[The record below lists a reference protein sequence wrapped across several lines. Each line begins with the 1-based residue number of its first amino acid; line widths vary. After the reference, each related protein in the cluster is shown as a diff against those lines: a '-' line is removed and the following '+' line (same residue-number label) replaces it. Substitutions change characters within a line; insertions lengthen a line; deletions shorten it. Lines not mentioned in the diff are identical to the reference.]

1 MITVSEVGTP
11 STKNGA
17 ADCAG
22 QRPAETQAG
31 EPESFPHQPSEG
43 SERAGR
49 ALSVLAFLGAIAGLY
64 FGRPILMPIVV
75 SLLLAFLFA
84 PIVTGLTRV
93 GMPRWLGSAVVV
105 LGLLGLLGGGAY
117 LLQGPVD
124 RWLEEAPQ
132 ALARAEVRL
141 REFLAPVEQVGAAA
155 DQVEEIANGGE
166 EAETVRVEAAGGFKS
181 AVFDRTRG
189 AVAGGVVVLGLL
201 YFLLSWGHLFKL
213 KLGRVLSTK
222 EERRH
227 AWRLART
234 VQQDISTYLLTV
246 TGINILLGTA
256 VTAAMALMG
265 MPSPLLWGV
274 MAAVLNFIPYFGAII
289 GMAILGIVGFAVFEA
304 PGTAVL
310 VALVY
315 LLLTG
320 LEGNVLKPMILG
332 QRLRL
337 NPVALFVG
345 LLFWGWIWGIVGAIV
360 AVPLLSVLKLWSDH
374 YRPLAP
380 VATFL
385 GR

>member
-1 MITVSEVGTP
+1 M
-11 STKNGA
+11 
-17 ADCAG
+17 
-22 QRPAETQAG
+22 
-31 EPESFPHQPSEG
+31 
-43 SERAGR
+43 
-49 ALSVLAFLGAIAGLY
+49 VLAVLGVIAGLY
-64 FGRPILMPIVV
+64 FGRPILVPIVV

-93 GMPRWLGSAVVV
+93 GMPRWLGSTVVV
-105 LGLLGLLGGGAY
+105 LGLIGLLAGGVY

-141 REFLAPVEQVGAAA
+141 RAFLAPVEQVGAAA
-155 DQVEEIANGGE
+155 AQVEEIANGGE
-166 EAETVRVEAAGGFKS
+166 QAETVRVEGAGGFKS

-189 AVAGGVVVLGLL
+189 VVGGGVVVLGLL

-222 EERRH
+222 EERRN

-234 VQQDISTYLLTV
+234 VQQDVSTYLLTV
-246 TGINILLGTA
+246 TGINILLGAA
-256 VTAAMALMG
+256 VTGAMALMG

-304 PGTAVL
+304 PGTAVV

-332 QRLRL
+332 KRLRL

-345 LLFWGWIWGIVGAIV
+345 LLFWSWIWGVVGAIV